1 MKHYFL
7 VFFLIA
13 PFIPAQTDWSNEFVC
28 KQDSDIVRINN
39 IISSMTLREKVGQI
53 IMPDIQHVTPEE
65 AKKYNLGSILNGGGS
80 WPNNSKNSSVADWQK
95 LSAGFYNAS
104 PVINNQIIPIIWGTD
119 AVHGHSN
126 VIGATVFPHN
136 IGLGATQD
144 TDLIYR
150 IARSV
155 AKEVL
160 STGIIWTFAP
170 TVTVPQNDT
179 WGRTYEGF
187 SENPKLVSDIGE
199 AFIKGFQGEEENFL
213 DENHIMATAK
223 HFIGDGGTFKGI
235 DKGDTRINESGLK
248 NIHGV
253 PYYAAINACVQSIMA
268 SFNSWNG
275 KKLHGYE
282 YLLTD
287 VLRNEMQFEGLVVG
301 DWNGHGEVP
310 GCTNANCPQ
319 SFNAGVDIYMAP
331 DEWKEL
337 YTNTV
342 RAVKSGDILMERLDE
357 AVQRILHVKLRLGL
371 LDGRKPHNYK
381 NYVGSNAHKEIAR
394 EAVSKSLVLLKNNNS
409 LLPLDPSQH
418 FLIIGDA
425 AINIMNQMGGWTIT
439 WQGTELDNTDFPG
452 VKNIYEALAEVI
464 IESGGSVEFSQ
475 RGNYEKKPDV
485 VIAVFGENPY
495 AEFFGDVDDVSFNS
509 SDFNYLKGMQKL
521 KNEGVPIASIF
532 LTGRPLV
539 INEELNLSESLLTA
553 WLPGQMVEGIS
564 DVIFLKKGEIYK
576 NFTGKLPFSWP
587 KKNNQT
593 VLNSSDP
600 LSDHLFPFGYGLT
613 YSDLTFMDL
622 VEEQKIQKSIDNLI
636 IFEGSTLQNSNEFI
650 IENNNLPSIVNGNI
664 FESDMKNISLRRINF
679 KQQYD
684 TRNIIFKKGERLN
697 AWGIYLPTV
706 FDFSNF
712 SSPYLSINMRINKIS
727 KNPLFVVAT
736 CGNNCNGAFQINDL
750 VNNSISSEWLE
761 VDISFKC
768 LEKRGL
774 DLTKVDS
781 PFMLMTN
788 GSWNIDVNKITINNQ
803 RKSKRVI
810 KC

>member
-1 MKHYFL
+1 
-7 VFFLIA
+7 
-13 PFIPAQTDWSNEFVC
+13 
-28 KQDSDIVRINN
+28 
-39 IISSMTLREKVGQI
+39 MTLREKVGQI

-319 SFNAGVDIYMAP
+319 SF
-331 DEWKEL
+331 L
-337 YTNTV
+337 
-342 RAVKSGDILMERLDE
+342 
-357 AVQRILHVKLRLGL
+357 
-371 LDGRKPHNYK
+371 
-381 NYVGSNAHKEIAR
+381 
-394 EAVSKSLVLLKNNNS
+394 SLI
-409 LLPLDPSQH
+409 H
-418 FLIIGDA
+418 I
-425 AINIMNQMGGWTIT
+425 
-439 WQGTELDNTDFPG
+439 
-452 VKNIYEALAEVI
+452 
-464 IESGGSVEFSQ
+464 
-475 RGNYEKKPDV
+475 
-485 VIAVFGENPY
+485 
-495 AEFFGDVDDVSFNS
+495 
-509 SDFNYLKGMQKL
+509 
-521 KNEGVPIASIF
+521 
-532 LTGRPLV
+532 
-539 INEELNLSESLLTA
+539 
-553 WLPGQMVEGIS
+553 
-564 DVIFLKKGEIYK
+564 
-576 NFTGKLPFSWP
+576 
-587 KKNNQT
+587 
-593 VLNSSDP
+593 
-600 LSDHLFPFGYGLT
+600 
-613 YSDLTFMDL
+613 
-622 VEEQKIQKSIDNLI
+622 
-636 IFEGSTLQNSNEFI
+636 
-650 IENNNLPSIVNGNI
+650 
-664 FESDMKNISLRRINF
+664 
-679 KQQYD
+679 
-684 TRNIIFKKGERLN
+684 
-697 AWGIYLPTV
+697 
-706 FDFSNF
+706 
-712 SSPYLSINMRINKIS
+712 
-727 KNPLFVVAT
+727 
-736 CGNNCNGAFQINDL
+736 
-750 VNNSISSEWLE
+750 
-761 VDISFKC
+761 
-768 LEKRGL
+768 
-774 DLTKVDS
+774 
-781 PFMLMTN
+781 
-788 GSWNIDVNKITINNQ
+788 
-803 RKSKRVI
+803 
-810 KC
+810 